1 MLKRILTAAVGVPLV
16 LAVVFFSSSLPVLID
31 IAMAIVCSVSVGE
44 FACATKTL
52 KQYHLSIPSLIFAAA
67 YPMLMSYGY
76 GFMLL
81 YAYAAFMLSM
91 TILFHKKITFKEF
104 AYIFSMT
111 VIITLFASTIVSMKN
126 RDTAHVAFYFI
137 LSLGLPWLADIGAY
151 FTGSF
156 IGKHKLCPNI
166 SPKKTVEGAVGGTIV
181 CMGSTCL
188 LAWIFTTFFY
198 GGKTDVNYISLLVL
212 AFVGSLFSI
221 LGDLSFSLVKR
232 TFNIKDY
239 GYIFPVHGG
248 MLDRFD
254 SVIFVSPLILIYIS
268 YFPILMTR

>member
-44 FACATKTL
+44 FAYATKTL
-52 KQYHLSIPSLIFAAA
+52 RQYHLSIPSLIFAAA
-67 YPMLMSYGY
+67 YPMLMTYGY
-76 GFMLL
+76 GSILL

-111 VIITLFASTIVSMKN
+111 VIITLFACTIVSMKN
-126 RDTAHVAFYFI
+126 RDTAHVSFYFI

-166 SPKKTVEGAVGGTIV
+166 SPKKTIEGAIGGTVV
-181 CMGSTCL
+181 CMGATCL

-198 GGKTDVNYISLLVL
+198 GGKTEVNYISLIVL
-212 AFVGSLFSI
+212 AFLGSLFSI

-239 GYIFPVHGG
+239 GNIFPGHGG

-268 YFPILMTR
+268 YFPILMIR

>member
-16 LAVVFFSSSLPVLID
+16 LAVVFFSSSLPILID

-52 KQYHLSIPSLIFAAA
+52 KQYHLSIPSIFFAIA

-91 TILFHKKITFKEF
+91 TILFHKKITFKDF

-111 VIITLFASTIVSMKN
+111 VVITLFASTIVSMKN

-137 LSLGLPWLADIGAY
+137 LSLGLPWLADIGA
-151 FTGSF
+151 T
-156 IGKHKLCPNI
+156 I
-166 SPKKTVEGAVGGTIV
+166 EGAVGGTIV
-181 CMGSTCL
+181 CMCATCL
-188 LAWIFTTFFY
+188 LAWIFTAFFY
-198 GGKTDVNYISLLVL
+198 GGKTEVNYISLLVL
-212 AFVGSLFSI
+212 AFIGSQFSI

-239 GYIFPVHGG
+239 GYIFPGHGG

-254 SVIFVSPLILIYIS
+254 SVIFVSPLILTYIS
-268 YFPILMTR
+268 YFPILLNA